1 MNGKLLK
8 AKMVKC
14 DVKTAELAE
23 ACGISVGSWYRKIRG
38 ESQFLPSEISA
49 VTKKLHLTP
58 KEFCCVF
65 FPDLIKSKKEN

>member
-8 AKMVKC
+8 AKMVEC
-14 DVKTAELAE
+14 NVKPAELAKVCE
-23 ACGISVGSWYRKIRG
+23 ISVNSCYRKIRG

-49 VTKKLHLTP
+49 VTNTLHLTP
-58 KEFCCVF
+58 KEFFCVF